1 MTKFHIMHCIPH
13 PRMHGL
19 NGYMEVIE
27 SVDWGLKALGHTVTY
42 AVNNT
47 NTEAVNII
55 FGAQVLPID
64 FMKKLPK
71 STIVYNFEQLRG
83 LSKEEIRPE
92 LHFAAANFRIWD
104 YSDSNLEAW
113 KLIGAD
119 EPRLVPVSY
128 APTLTRIPKLD
139 VQDIDILIYGM
150 SGEKRLDAFHDLSHA
165 GFVVVFVSG
174 LYAQARDTLIARSK
188 IVLNVNLYD
197 FAQIFEI
204 VRVSY
209 LLANKKAVV
218 ATRDSNT
225 FVEQDISNSIKLT
238 TSERLVEDCAWLLN
252 HDIERHALEA
262 TGYDNFSKRDICRVL
277 RVALSDSVV

>member
-1 MTKFHIMHCIPH
+1 
-13 PRMHGL
+13 MHGL